1 MIPQDPIILYSY
13 INTLLR
19 DQYPS
24 LKELC
29 KAIGVEEN
37 EIIQKLRTAL
47 WHRYNGATVSAGCWV
62 IVTKVISQMRWH
74 HSYRASSRKTG
85 MILSVM

>member
-1 MIPQDPIILYSY
+1 MIPQDPVILYSY

-29 KAIGVEEN
+29 KAIGAEEN
-37 EIIQKLRTAL
+37 EIIQKLRTAGFE
-47 WHRYNGATVSAGCWV
+47 YDETVN
-62 IVTKVISQMRWH
+62 QFR
-74 HSYRASSRKTG
+74 
-85 MILSVM
+85 

>member
-37 EIIQKLRTAL
+37 EIIQKLQTAGFE
-47 WHRYNGATVSAGCWV
+47 YDETVH
-62 IVTKVISQMRWH
+62 QFR
-74 HSYRASSRKTG
+74 
-85 MILSVM
+85 